1 MSTNNREKF
10 ATQVDSS
17 LLGELRQLA
26 KTEGRQLQALIEEA
40 LVDLIEK
47 RKHERPRTHVMEV
60 YRQSLERRERLYRQ
74 LAK

>member
-1 MSTNNREKF
+1 MSTNNRKKF
-10 ATQVDSS
+10 TTQVDFS

-40 LVDLIEK
+40 LADLMEK
-47 RKHERPRTHVMEV
+47 RKHERPRSHVMEV
-60 YRQSLERRERLYRQ
+60 YRQSLGRRERLYRQ

>member
-17 LLGELRQLA
+17 LLCELRQLA

-40 LVDLIEK
+40 LTDLMEK
-47 RKHERPRTHVMEV
+47 RKHERPRAHVIEV